1 MTIEQKKR
9 LNAIAKVA
17 TLSDQI
23 TKLIKEVNETQA
35 EYNIYTENGIAEWC
49 IDAAEEEFAC
59 LACLIGYEEDDEDVE
74 AEDDDRE

>member
-23 TKLIKEVNETQA
+23 TKLIKEINETQA
-35 EYNIYTENGIAEWC
+35 EYDIYTENGIAEWS

-59 LACLIGYEEDDEDVE
+59 LSCLIGYEEDDEDVE
-74 AEDDDRE
+74 VEDDDRG

>member
-1 MTIEQKKR
+1 MTVEQKKR

-23 TKLIKEVNETQA
+23 TKLIDDVCVIQA
-35 EYNIYTENGIAEWC
+35 DYDIFDENGIREWS
-49 IDAAEEEFAC
+49 IEDAREQFAC

-74 AEDDDRE
+74 VEDDDRE